1 MTLSPGSAALVR
13 GLRAALGPDVA
24 ISAPDGFVRP
34 TSSRQH
40 PRQTRREGLY
50 VTNYGIPNDRLP
62 PRGRQLLRAFAAANG
77 GDPGPDLGAAY
88 GAQAAEILLDAIARS
103 DGTRRSVLDEVSR
116 TVVTKGILG
125 SVGWDAQ
132 GDLLEA
138 PITVFRVQ
146 NGELVVDRVVVVGS
160 PRGKR

>member
-1 MTLSPGSAALVR
+1 M
-13 GLRAALGPDVA
+13 
-24 ISAPDGFVRP
+24 
-34 TSSRQH
+34 
-40 PRQTRREGLY
+40 Y

-62 PRGRQLLRAFAAANG
+62 PRGRQLLRGFAAANG

-103 DGTRRSVLDEVSR
+103 NGTRKSVLDEVRR

-125 SVGWDAQ
+125 NIRWDAR

-146 NGELVVDRVVVVGS
+146 SGELVDDRVVVVKPPLS
-160 PRGKR
+160 DP